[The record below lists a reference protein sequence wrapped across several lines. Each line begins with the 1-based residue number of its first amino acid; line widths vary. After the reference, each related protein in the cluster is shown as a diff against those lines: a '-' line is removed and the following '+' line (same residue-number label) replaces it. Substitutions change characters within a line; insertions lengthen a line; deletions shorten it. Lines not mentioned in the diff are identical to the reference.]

1 MIMYIISSKFN
12 STFRRIGKA
21 MSVKM
26 TAKAVGENSSSH
38 YSVKNKFEHVFVQ
51 QSTSAKIWKIFRLLN
66 RFLRLSLN
74 ENLLLMNLLSHSF
87 ICSLYLGIL
96 GFESEQQLP
105 RGISAYL
112 IYGDHEA
119 VCLFSLIA

>member
-74 ENLLLMNLLSHSF
+74 ENLLLMNLLSHF
-87 ICSLYLGIL
+87 
-96 GFESEQQLP
+96 F
-105 RGISAYL
+105 
-112 IYGDHEA
+112 H
-119 VCLFSLIA
+119 LFPVSGNFRF